1 MSGKEN
7 LTKIEFINQ
16 NVYHVR
22 STFVEVDG
30 YPYLLELVDQI
41 TEETL
46 LGGHGR
52 DEVIK
57 YITVHDFRLYV
68 DILTGIY
75 NRRYYEEQLRDMS
88 HVSAA
93 AMIDMDHFN
102 AINDTY
108 GHPVGDLALKQAA
121 KAIKNCVKRTDS
133 VVRFGG
139 DEIFVVF
146 GDIPFHMLQEKLE
159 EIRSCVDKAVIPDYP
174 QLKLSISIGGV
185 YGPGQVS
192 DLMEA
197 ADRLLF
203 QVKREKAGLKIK
215 EKMNERL

>member
-7 LTKIEFINQ
+7 LAKIEFINQ

-22 STFVEVDG
+22 STYVEVDG

-93 AMIDMDHFN
+93 AMIDTF
-102 AINDTY
+102 
-108 GHPVGDLALKQAA
+108 
-121 KAIKNCVKRTDS
+121 
-133 VVRFGG
+133 
-139 DEIFVVF
+139 
-146 GDIPFHMLQEKLE
+146 
-159 EIRSCVDKAVIPDYP
+159 
-174 QLKLSISIGGV
+174 
-185 YGPGQVS
+185 
-192 DLMEA
+192 
-197 ADRLLF
+197 
-203 QVKREKAGLKIK
+203 
-215 EKMNERL
+215 